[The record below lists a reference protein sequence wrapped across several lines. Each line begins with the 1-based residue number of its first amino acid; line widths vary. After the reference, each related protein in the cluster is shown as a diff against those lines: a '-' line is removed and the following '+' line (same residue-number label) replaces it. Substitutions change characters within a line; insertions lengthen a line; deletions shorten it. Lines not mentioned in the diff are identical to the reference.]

1 MVGTDGKGTE
11 PKMKAGGMDGTL
23 EKWSFQDLRFVID
36 TLIPERTDPEHI
48 AGLLQEDEEL
58 LEAMLQDDRLF
69 QELMA
74 SEEVLLAVS
83 PQFFFR
89 VLLRR
94 ARRDLEQ
101 ELYTVERRHQQ
112 KVVLFDASQV
122 VDLLAS
128 TEVCDYLA
136 GMLASFTRIN
146 SATIPVRV
154 RPGIWRRL
162 RINDLD
168 VDSLIA
174 YANIL
179 EEEHRFWVYQRI
191 GDACLFLSGMFP
203 EHVDAQQRYPLGGQP
218 RYRVRGSLV
227 HTLEDFEGYGQTF
240 YRLAASHPVAQ
251 AQGLDSVL
259 STLSERF
266 ILAEKP
272 LSFLAERYLA
282 LRKHR
287 LFARSKLDT

>member
-1 MVGTDGKGTE
+1 MNF
-11 PKMKAGGMDGTL
+11 GGVDEAL
-23 EKWSFQDLRFVID
+23 ERWSFQDLRFVVD
-36 TLIPERTDPEHI
+36 TLIPERTDPEHL
-48 AGLLQEDEEL
+48 ARLLQEDEAL

-69 QELMA
+69 QELMVDD
-74 SEEVLLAVS
+74 EVLLAVT

-94 ARRDLEQ
+94 ARRDLEH

-122 VDLLAS
+122 VDLLAN

-146 SATIPVRV
+146 NVTIPIRV

-168 VDSLIA
+168 IDSLVA
-174 YANIL
+174 YANSL

-191 GDACLFLSGMFP
+191 GDACLFLAGMFP
-203 EHVDAQQRYPLGGQP
+203 EHIDAQQRYPLSGQP
-218 RYRVRGSLV
+218 RFKVRGSLV
-227 HTLEDFEGYGQTF
+227 HSLEDYEGYGQTF
-240 YRLAASHPVAQ
+240 YRLAAGHRVAQ
-251 AQGLDSVL
+251 VQNLDVVL
-259 STLSERF
+259 STLSRQF

-272 LSFLAERYLA
+272 LLYLAERYLA

-287 LFARSKLDT
+287 LFAAGSLDT

>member
-1 MVGTDGKGTE
+1 
-11 PKMKAGGMDGTL
+11 MKAGGLDTAVQ
-23 EKWSFQDLRFVID
+23 KWSFRDLRFVID
-36 TLIPERTDPEHI
+36 TLIPERSDPEHL
-48 AGLLQEDEEL
+48 ADLLQEDEAL

-94 ARRDLEQ
+94 TRRDLEQ

-146 SATIPVRV
+146 STTIPIRV

-162 RINDLD
+162 RINELD
-168 VDSLIA
+168 VDSLVA
-174 YANIL
+174 YANSL

-191 GDACLFLSGMFP
+191 GDACLFLTGMFP
-203 EHVDAQQRYPLGGQP
+203 EHIDSQQRYPLGGQP
-218 RYRVRGSLV
+218 RFRVRGSLV
-227 HTLEDFEGYGQTF
+227 HSLEDFENYGQSF
-240 YRLAASHPVAQ
+240 YRLAAAHSVAQ
-251 AQGLDSVL
+251 VQGLDTVL
-259 STLSERF
+259 STLSRQF

-282 LRKHR
+282 LRKRR
-287 LFARSKLDT
+287 LFARGKLDT

>member
-1 MVGTDGKGTE
+1 
-11 PKMKAGGMDGTL
+11 MKAGRMDETL
-23 EKWSFQDLRFVID
+23 ERWSFRDLRFVVD
-36 TLIPERTDPEHI
+36 TLIPERSDPEHL
-48 AGLLQEDEEL
+48 AGLLQDDEAL

-74 SEEVLLAVS
+74 SDEVLLTVS

-122 VDLLAS
+122 VELLAS

-146 SATIPVRV
+146 STTIPVHV
-154 RPGIWRRL
+154 RPGVWRRL

-168 VDSLIA
+168 VDSLLA
-174 YANIL
+174 YANSL
-179 EEEHRFWVYQRI
+179 EEDQRFWAYQRI
-191 GDACLFLSGMFP
+191 GDACLFLAGMFP
-203 EHVDAQQRYPLGGQP
+203 EHIDDQQRYPLSGGP
-218 RYRVRGSLV
+218 RFRVRGSLL
-227 HTLEDFEGYGQTF
+227 HGLEDYEGYGQTF
-240 YRLAASHPVAQ
+240 YRLASAHRVAEVR
-251 AQGLDSVL
+251 ALDDVL
-259 STLSERF
+259 STLSRQF

-272 LSFLAERYLA
+272 LAFVAERYLA